1 MATARALHAVPGPPP
16 KERLPTPP
24 RGRSKAARTLW
35 PTIVAAY
42 ELSPADLRLLREA
55 VNAYERAELARRVVS
70 REGMTYRD
78 RFGSPRQHPAA
89 GLELRHREQFIKAMR
104 ELRLDG
110 DALPDP
116 RPPRR

>member
-1 MATARALHAVPGPPP
+1 MADDR
-16 KERLPTPP
+16 P
-24 RGRSKAARTLW
+24 R
-35 PTIVAAY
+35 Y
-42 ELSPADLRLLREA
+42 ELSPADLRVLREA
-55 VNAYERAELARRVVS
+55 AFAYERAEQAGDVS

-78 RFGSPRQHPAA
+78 RFGAPRQHPAA
-89 GLELRHREQFIKAMR
+89 TLELRHREQFIKAVR